1 MAPDQHVAVHAAIA
15 AEQSLIGDAVRTAL
29 QSRGFTTT
37 LLHWPGGGVPL
48 PRAGD
53 RFDVGLLVCELDRW
67 PRVRASGVVLRG
79 LPIPWAVQT
88 GAPMGPLWGAAYE
101 HGAAVVLPSTTALDE
116 VVDTLAALA
125 HGEAVASARERSRL
139 RAEWRHMRDDREQMQ
154 ARARSLTPRERE
166 VLLLLYE
173 GAPIIEIATLL
184 EISASTVR
192 SQMKAI
198 RRKLGV
204 TSQLAA
210 VAAYGA
216 LIQPEAAAV
225 PPIRS

>member
-1 MAPDQHVAVHAAIA
+1 MAPEQPIAVHAAIA
-15 AEQSLIGDAVRTAL
+15 AEQSLVGDAVGTAL
-29 QSRGFTTT
+29 HSRGFITT
-37 LLHWPGGGVPL
+37 LVHWPGGGVPL
-48 PRAGD
+48 PRSGET
-53 RFDVGLLVCELDRW
+53 FDVGLLVCEMDRW

-79 LPIPWAVQT
+79 LPIPWVVLT

-101 HGAAVVLPSTTALDE
+101 HGAAVVLPSTTPLDKVVETLTAL
-116 VVDTLAALA
+116 
-125 HGEAVASARERSRL
+125 HRGEAVTPARERSRL
-139 RAEWRHMRDDREQMQ
+139 RAEWRRMRDDREQMQ

-216 LIQPEAAAV
+216 LIEPDAAAI
-225 PPIRS
+225 PPVRS

>member
-1 MAPDQHVAVHAAIA
+1 MAAGREDAVHAAIA
-15 AEQSLIGDAVRTAL
+15 AEQSLIGDAVKTAL
-29 QSRGFTTT
+29 HSRGFSTT
-37 LLHWPGGGVPL
+37 LVHWPGGGVPL
-48 PRAGD
+48 PRSGEQ
-53 RFDVGLLVCELDRW
+53 FDVGLLVSDLDRW
-67 PRVRASGVVLRG
+67 QRVRASGVVLRG
-79 LPIPWAVQT
+79 LAIPWAVLT
-88 GAPMGPLWGAAYE
+88 GAPSGPLWGAAYE

-116 VVDTLAALA
+116 VIETLGALA
-125 HGEAVASARERSRL
+125 RGESAVSARDRTEL
-139 RAEWRHMRDDREQMQ
+139 RAEWRHLRDDREQMQ

-173 GAPIIEIATLL
+173 GAPILEIATLL

-210 VAAYGA
+210 VAAYGSLIEPDPA
-216 LIQPEAAAV
+216 L
-225 PPIRS
+225 PPVKS